1 MRDDTRKK
9 SQAEEPCGRQNA
21 LDCLLTEY
29 PYLWLLRSGNM
40 YLNCFAK
47 EGEHAEDLSNAG
59 GGDGELPPLGD
70 GTAQRKDG
78 SGVSGD

>member
-29 PYLWLLRSGNM
+29 PYLWLLRSGN
-40 YLNCFAK
+40 LSCFAK
-47 EGEHAEDLSNAG
+47 EGEHA
-59 GGDGELPPLGD
+59 
-70 GTAQRKDG
+70 
-78 SGVSGD
+78 